1 MKNFK
6 HILIILFLLGSGTK
20 IQAQYFIG
28 FYTDKY
34 DSDIQND
41 GSERGSDSLT
51 KKIHKEIQVSKDA
64 LIEIDNSYGDLN
76 ITSWD
81 QDKVVIDVLIT
92 VKGENSKKTQKEL
105 NNIDVSFLLS
115 PEKVMAETKIDMG
128 WSFGWFYFG
137 YGSFNSEKYRIDYN
151 IKLPKTSSVNLTN
164 DYGTIRLNSLEGKAN
179 ISCDYGQLIIGE
191 LMADN
196 NILDFDY
203 SSNSSLEYI
212 KGGTIKA
219 DYSDFIIEKAE
230 DIYLI
235 ADYTSSNIVEVTNLN
250 YNCDYGNITIDNV
263 TNLEGEGDY
272 ITHRIGNVSGSLEI
286 DADYG
291 SIKIDRIKSSAK
303 NVCIEAD
310 YTDIIIGYENDYSFN
325 FNINLQY
332 GSFNAD
338 DELTI
343 RKTDVQ
349 NSSKKYLGFHGTE
362 NSSNTVNIN
371 ADYGEVKLIKY
382 KK

>member
-1 MKNFK
+1 MKIFK
-6 HILIILFLLGSGTK
+6 HILILLLLLGSGTK
-20 IQAQYFIG
+20 IQAQKLVFGYYKTGAAEEGAIA
-28 FYTDKY
+28 
-34 DSDIQND
+34 
-41 GSERGSDSLT
+41 LT
-51 KKIHKEIQVSKDA
+51 KKIHKEIEVSKDA

-92 VKGENSKKTQKEL
+92 VKGKNSKKNQKAL
-105 NNIDVSFLLS
+105 NSVDVSFLLS

-203 SSNSSLEYI
+203 TSNSSIEYI
-212 KGGTIKA
+212 RGGTIKA
-219 DYSDFIIEKAE
+219 DYSDFTIEKAE
-230 DIYLI
+230 DIDLI
-235 ADYTSSNIVEVTNLN
+235 ADYTSSDIVEVTNLD
-250 YNCDYGNITIDNV
+250 YYCDYGNITIDNV
-263 TNLEGEGDY
+263 TNLVGEGDY
-272 ITHRIGNVSGSLEI
+272 INHRIGNVSGSLEI

-303 NVCIEAD
+303 NVFIEAD
-310 YTDIIIGYENDYSFN
+310 YTDIKMGYENDYSFN
-325 FNINLQY
+325 FNVKLEY
-332 GSFNAD
+332 AGFNAD

-343 RKTDVQ
+343 RNRDVQ
-349 NSSKKYLGFHGTE
+349 NSSKKYLGFHGSE
-362 NSSNTVNIN
+362 FSGNTVNIN
-371 ADYGEVKLIKY
+371 SDYGGVILI
-382 KK
+382 

>member
-6 HILIILFLLGSGTK
+6 HLFILLFLLGSGTK
-20 IQAQYFIG
+20 IQAQKFIVG
-28 FYTDKY
+28 YYKTGTAE
-34 DSDIQND
+34 D
-41 GSERGSDSLT
+41 GSIALT

-64 LIEIDNSYGDLN
+64 LIEIDNYYGDLN

-92 VKGENSKKTQKEL
+92 VKGENSKKTQEKL
-105 NNIDVSFLLS
+105 NAIDVSFLLS

-151 IKLPKTSSVNLTN
+151 IKLPKTSSVDLTN
-164 DYGTIRLNSLEGKAN
+164 DYGVIRLNTLEGKAN

-203 SSNSSLEYI
+203 TSNSSIEYI
-212 KGGTIKA
+212 KGGTINA
-219 DYSDFIIEKAE
+219 DYSGFIIEKAE
-230 DIYLI
+230 DIDLI
-235 ADYTSSNIVEVTNLN
+235 ADYTGSNIVEIKNLD

-263 TNLEGEGDY
+263 TNLLGEGDY
-272 ITHRIGNVSGSLEI
+272 INHRIGNVSGSLEI

-303 NVCIEAD
+303 NVFIEAD
-310 YTDIIIGYENDYSFN
+310 YTGIKMGYENYYSFN
-325 FNINLQY
+325 FNVNLHY
-332 GSFNAD
+332 ASFNAAD
-338 DELTI
+338 DLTI
-343 RKTDVQ
+343 RNSDVQ
-349 NSSKKYLGFHGTE
+349 NSLKKYSGFHGSE
-362 NSSNTVNIN
+362 KSGNTVNIN
-371 ADYGEVKLIKY
+371 SDYGGVILINY
-382 KK
+382 

>member
-6 HILIILFLLGSGTK
+6 HLLILLLLLGSGTK
-20 IQAQYFIG
+20 IQAQKFIG
-28 FYTDKY
+28 YYKTGAAEEGAIA
-34 DSDIQND
+34 S
-41 GSERGSDSLT
+41 T
-51 KKIHKEIQVSKDA
+51 KKIHKEIEVSKDA

-81 QDKVVIDVLIT
+81 QNIVVIDVLIT
-92 VKGENSKKTQKEL
+92 VKGKNSEKNQKEL

-203 SSNSSLEYI
+203 TSNSSIEYI
-212 KGGTIKA
+212 NGGTVKA
-219 DYSDFIIEKAE
+219 DYSGFTIEKAE
-230 DIYLI
+230 DIDLI
-235 ADYTSSNIVEVTNLN
+235 ADYTSSNIVEVTNLD

-263 TNLEGEGDY
+263 TNLVGEGDY
-272 ITHRIGNVSGSLEI
+272 ISHGIGNVSGSLEI

-291 SIKIDRIKSSAK
+291 SIKIDRIKSTAK

-310 YTDIIIGYENDYSFN
+310 YTDIKIGYENDYSFN

-332 GSFNAD
+332 ASFNAD

-343 RKTDVQ
+343 RNRDVQ
-349 NSSKKYLGFHGTE
+349 NSSKKYSGFHGSE
-362 NSSNTVNIN
+362 NSGNTVNIN
-371 ADYGEVKLIKY
+371 SDYGGVTLIKY
-382 KK
+382 

>member
-6 HILIILFLLGSGTK
+6 HILILLFLLGSGTK

-92 VKGENSKKTQKEL
+92 VKGKNSKKTQKEL

-137 YGSFNSEKYRIDYN
+137 YGTFNNLEKYRIDYN
-151 IKLPKTSSVNLTN
+151 IKIPKTSSVDLTN

-179 ISCDYGQLIIGE
+179 ISCDFGQLIIGE
-191 LMADN
+191 LMVDN
-196 NILDFDY
+196 NILEFHNT
-203 SSNSSLEYI
+203 SNSSIEYI

-219 DYSDFIIEKAE
+219 DFSSFTLEKAE

-250 YNCDYGNITIDNV
+250 YNCDFGNITIDNV
-263 TNLEGEGDY
+263 TNLEGEGEH
-272 ITHRIGNVSGSLEI
+272 ITQRIGNVSGSLEI
-286 DADYG
+286 DGDFG
-291 SIKIDRIKSSAK
+291 SIKIDRIKSSSK

-310 YTDIIIGYENDYSFN
+310 YTDIEIGYEKDYSFN
-325 FNINLQY
+325 FNIDLQY
-332 GSFNAD
+332 ASFNPD

-343 RKTDVQ
+343 RNRDVQ
-349 NSSKKYLGFHGTE
+349 NSSKKYLGFHGSE

-371 ADYGEVKLIKY
+371 AEFGGVTLTKY
-382 KK
+382 

>member
-1 MKNFK
+1 MKYFK

-41 GSERGSDSLT
+41 GVEIGSDSLT

-92 VKGENSKKTQKEL
+92 VKGKNSKKTQKEL

-137 YGSFNSEKYRIDYN
+137 YGTFNNLEKYRIDYN
-151 IKLPKTSSVNLTN
+151 IKIPKTSSVDLTN

-179 ISCDYGQLIIGE
+179 ISCDFGQLIIGE

-196 NILDFDY
+196 NILEFHNT
-203 SSNSSLEYI
+203 SNSSIEYI

-219 DYSDFIIEKAE
+219 DFSSFTLEKAE

-250 YNCDYGNITIDNV
+250 YNCDFGNITIDNV
-263 TNLEGEGDY
+263 TNLEGEGEH
-272 ITHRIGNVSGSLEI
+272 ITQRIGNVSGSLEI
-286 DADYG
+286 DGDFG
-291 SIKIDRIKSSAK
+291 SIKIDRIKSSSK

-310 YTDIIIGYENDYSFN
+310 YTDIEIGYEKDYSFN
-325 FNINLQY
+325 FNIDLQY
-332 GSFNAD
+332 ASFNPD

-343 RKTDVQ
+343 RNRDVQ
-349 NSSKKYLGFHGTE
+349 NSSKKYLGFHGSE

-371 ADYGEVKLIKY
+371 AEFGGVTLTKY
-382 KK
+382 

>member
-6 HILIILFLLGSGTK
+6 HILILLFLLGSGTK

-41 GSERGSDSLT
+41 GAEIGSDNLT

-92 VKGENSKKTQKEL
+92 VKGKNSKKTQKEL

-137 YGSFNSEKYRIDYN
+137 YGTFNNLEKYRIDYN
-151 IKLPKTSSVNLTN
+151 IKIPKTSSVDLTN

-179 ISCDYGQLIIGE
+179 ISCDFGQLIIGE

-196 NILDFDY
+196 NILEFHNT
-203 SSNSSLEYI
+203 SNSSIEYI

-219 DYSDFIIEKAE
+219 DFSSFTLEKAE

-250 YNCDYGNITIDNV
+250 YNCDFGNITIDNV
-263 TNLEGEGDY
+263 TNLEGEGEH
-272 ITHRIGNVSGSLEI
+272 ITQRIGNVSGSLEI
-286 DADYG
+286 DGDFG
-291 SIKIDRIKSSAK
+291 SIKIDRIKSSSK

-310 YTDIIIGYENDYSFN
+310 YTDIEIGYEKDYSFN
-325 FNINLQY
+325 FNIDLQY
-332 GSFNAD
+332 ASFNPD

-343 RKTDVQ
+343 RNRDVQ
-349 NSSKKYLGFHGTE
+349 NSSKKYLGFHGSE

-371 ADYGEVKLIKY
+371 AEFGGVTLTKY
-382 KK
+382 

>member
-6 HILIILFLLGSGTK
+6 HILILLFLLGSGTK
-20 IQAQYFIG
+20 IQAQKFILG
-28 FYTDKY
+28 VYKNGAAEKGA
-34 DSDIQND
+34 I
-41 GSERGSDSLT
+41 GLT
-51 KKIHKEIQVSKDA
+51 KKIHKEIEVSKDA

-92 VKGENSKKTQKEL
+92 VKGKNSKKTQKKL
-105 NNIDVSFLLS
+105 NAIDVSFSLS
-115 PEKVMAETKIDMG
+115 PEKVMAETKVETG
-128 WSFGWFYFG
+128 WSFGWFYIG
-137 YGSFNSEKYRIDYN
+137 YGSFPSKKYRVDYN
-151 IKLPKTSSVNLTN
+151 IKLPKTCSVDLTN
-164 DYGTIRLNSLEGKAN
+164 DYGVIRLNTLEGKAN

-203 SSNSSLEYI
+203 TSNSSIEYI

-219 DYSDFIIEKAE
+219 DYSGFTIEKAE
-230 DIYLI
+230 DIDLI
-235 ADYTSSNIVEVTNLN
+235 ADYTNSNIVEVTNLD

-263 TNLEGEGDY
+263 TNLVGEGDY
-272 ITHRIGNVSGSLEI
+272 ISHRIGNVLGSLEI

-303 NVCIEAD
+303 NVFIEAD
-310 YTDIIIGYENDYSFN
+310 YTGIKMGYENDYSFN
-325 FNINLQY
+325 FNVNLRY
-332 GSFNAD
+332 ASFNAA

-343 RKTDVQ
+343 RNRDVQ
-349 NSSKKYLGFHGTE
+349 NSSKKYSGFHGSE
-362 NSSNTVNIN
+362 NAGNTVNIN
-371 ADYGEVKLIKY
+371 ADYGGVTLIKH
-382 KK
+382 

>member
-6 HILIILFLLGSGTK
+6 HILILLFLLGSGTK

-41 GSERGSDSLT
+41 GAEIGSDNLT

-92 VKGENSKKTQKEL
+92 VKGKNSKKTQKEL

-137 YGSFNSEKYRIDYN
+137 YGTFNNLEKYRIDYN
-151 IKLPKTSSVNLTN
+151 IKIPKTSSVDLTN

-179 ISCDYGQLIIGE
+179 ISCDFGQLIIGE
-191 LMADN
+191 LMVDN
-196 NILDFDY
+196 NILEFHNT
-203 SSNSSLEYI
+203 SNSSIEYI

-219 DYSDFIIEKAE
+219 DFSSFTLEKAE

-250 YNCDYGNITIDNV
+250 YNCDFGNITIDNV
-263 TNLEGEGDY
+263 TNLEGEGEH
-272 ITHRIGNVSGSLEI
+272 ITQRIGNVSGSLEI
-286 DADYG
+286 DGDFG
-291 SIKIDRIKSSAK
+291 SIKIDRIKSSSK

-310 YTDIIIGYENDYSFN
+310 YTDIEIGYEKDYSFN
-325 FNINLQY
+325 FNIDLQY
-332 GSFNAD
+332 ASFNPD

-343 RKTDVQ
+343 RNRDVQ
-349 NSSKKYLGFHGTE
+349 NSSKKYLGFHGSE

-371 ADYGEVKLIKY
+371 AEFGGVTLTKY
-382 KK
+382 

>member
-20 IQAQYFIG
+20 IQAQSFIG

-41 GSERGSDSLT
+41 GSEKGSDSLT

-137 YGSFNSEKYRIDYN
+137 YGSFNTEKYRIDYN

-164 DYGTIRLNSLEGKAN
+164 DYGIIRLNSLEGKAN

-362 NSSNTVNIN
+362 NSSNTVNIK

>member
-137 YGSFNSEKYRIDYN
+137 YGSFNTEKYRIDYN

-164 DYGTIRLNSLEGKAN
+164 DYGIIRLNSLEGKAN

-219 DYSDFIIEKAE
+219 DYSDFIMEKAE

-303 NVCIEAD
+303 NVFIEAD
-310 YTDIIIGYENDYSFN
+310 YTDIKMGYENDYSFN

>member
-1 MKNFK
+1 MKIFK
-6 HILIILFLLGSGTK
+6 HILILLLLLGSGTK

-41 GSERGSDSLT
+41 GVEIGSDSLT

-137 YGSFNSEKYRIDYN
+137 YGSFNTEKYRIDYN

-164 DYGTIRLNSLEGKAN
+164 DYGIIRLNSLEGKAN

-219 DYSDFIIEKAE
+219 DYSDFIMEKAE